1 MVYTASALGQSAIPG
16 TEWHRCPIGSG
27 YVFGRLVAITQRAWN
42 ARCLTCGH
50 RFPLPGIR
58 IGAAGRP
65 AKLLR
70 CPRCERWRCCRV
82 EPIPAA

>member
-1 MVYTASALGQSAIPG
+1 
-16 TEWHRCPIGSG
+16 
-27 YVFGRLVAITQRAWN
+27 VFRRLVEITQRTWS

-50 RFPLPGIR
+50 RFPFPGIR

-82 EPIPAA
+82 EPIPAADAAQK